1 MTLEARFPEARK
13 WANKTLDL
21 LFPPLCAACNKLGSL
36 LCDDCLAKMPWVKEP
51 ICLRCGRSLLHP
63 ANACGA
69 CWQESFPLQQV
80 RASLFY
86 REPLAGVIH
95 KMKYGGLFALAKP
108 LAQIMAKTWPDWR
121 PAPDTIIPIPLHKRR
136 IRRRGFNQSALL
148 AFRVGRQLNISV
160 NDQALQRIRHTLPQ
174 VDLSPAQRLVNVRGA
189 FTADVN
195 QVEGK
200 QILLIDDVYT
210 TGATMSAAADALIA
224 SGARSVSA
232 YCLARTV

>member
-1 MTLEARFPEARK
+1 MTLEARLPKARK

-36 LCDDCLAKMPWVKEP
+36 LCDDCLEKMPWVNGP
-51 ICLRCGRSLLHP
+51 ICLRCGRSLLNP
-63 ANACGA
+63 ANACGS
-69 CWQESFPLQQV
+69 CSQQSFPLQQV

-95 KMKYGGLFALAKP
+95 KMKYNGLFALAKP
-108 LAQIMAKTWPDWR
+108 LAQMMAKTWPDWHS
-121 PAPDTIIPIPLHKRR
+121 APDTIVPVPLHKRR

-148 AFRVGRQLNISV
+148 AHRVGHQVKISV
-160 NDQALQRIRHTLPQ
+160 DDQALKRIRHTLPQ
-174 VDLSPAQRLVNVRGA
+174 VNLSPAQRLDNVRGA
-189 FTADVN
+189 FTAETTLVK
-195 QVEGK
+195 GK

-224 SGARSVSA
+224 SGATTVSA
-232 YCLARTV
+232 FCLARTV